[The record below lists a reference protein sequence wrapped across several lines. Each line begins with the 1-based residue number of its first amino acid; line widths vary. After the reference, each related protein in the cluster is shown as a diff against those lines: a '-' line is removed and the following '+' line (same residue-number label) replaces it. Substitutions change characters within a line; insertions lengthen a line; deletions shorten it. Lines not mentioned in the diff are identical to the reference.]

1 MSGNMAA
8 NELLRVIQLEDE
20 SAIVFGLFSILK
32 GNVLFNRG

>member
-20 SAIVFGLFSILK
+20 SAIVFALFGILK
-32 GNVLFNRG
+32 RNVLCNRG